1 MIKKSELYGK
11 EPRVRKWLNA
21 NNIGTVHTF
30 QGQGTD
36 EVIFLLG
43 CDSKSMGAVNWVN
56 NNIVNVAATRAKFR
70 FYMIG
75 DKAVWTCRPVRV
87 ARECTAEI
95 LTAKEVEDVFGG
107 KPQEIEAISDGTQ
120 KKGTKTSDHLKKNG
134 NKMPQDSSG
143 DIKSAPAKMSMI
155 CPECGKKLVER
166 SGKFGKFIGC
176 SGFPKCRFTQSV

>member
-11 EPRVRKWLNA
+11 EARVRKWLNA

-75 DKAVWTCRPVRV
+75 DKSVWTCRPVRV

-95 LTAKEVEDVFGG
+95 LTDKEVAELLGD
-107 KPQEIEAISDGTQ
+107 KTKEADD
-120 KKGTKTSDHLKKNG
+120 KTEEV
-134 NKMPQDSSG
+134 
-143 DIKSAPAKMSMI
+143 KSAYAKISMI
-155 CPECGKKLVER
+155 CPECGGKLIER

>member
-1 MIKKSELYGK
+1 MTEMIKKSELYGK

-95 LTAKEVEDVFGG
+95 LTDKEVAELLGDKTEDAKSVS
-107 KPQEIEAISDGTQ
+107 A
-120 KKGTKTSDHLKKNG
+120 KT
-134 NKMPQDSSG
+134 
-143 DIKSAPAKMSMI
+143 AMI

>member
-1 MIKKSELYGK
+1 M
-11 EPRVRKWLNA
+11 
-21 NNIGTVHTF
+21 HTF

-75 DKAVWTCRPVRV
+75 DKSVWTCRPVRV

-95 LTAKEVEDVFGG
+95 LTDKEVAELLGD
-107 KPQEIEAISDGTQ
+107 KTEEA
-120 KKGTKTSDHLKKNG
+120 
-134 NKMPQDSSG
+134 
-143 DIKSAPAKMSMI
+143 KSASLKMSMI
-155 CPECGKKLVER
+155 CPECGKSWLKDRGNLEN
-166 SGKFGKFIGC
+166 S
-176 SGFPKCRFTQSV
+176 

>member
-1 MIKKSELYGK
+1 
-11 EPRVRKWLNA
+11 
-21 NNIGTVHTF
+21 
-30 QGQGTD
+30 
-36 EVIFLLG
+36 
-43 CDSKSMGAVNWVN
+43 
-56 NNIVNVAATRAKFR
+56 
-70 FYMIG
+70 MIG
-75 DKAVWTCRPVRV
+75 DKSVWMCKPVRV

>member
-1 MIKKSELYGK
+1 
-11 EPRVRKWLNA
+11 
-21 NNIGTVHTF
+21 
-30 QGQGTD
+30 
-36 EVIFLLG
+36 
-43 CDSKSMGAVNWVN
+43 
-56 NNIVNVAATRAKFR
+56 
-70 FYMIG
+70 MIG
-75 DKAVWTCRPVRV
+75 DKSVWTCRPVRV

-107 KPQEIEAISDGTQ
+107 KP
-120 KKGTKTSDHLKKNG
+120 K
-134 NKMPQDSSG
+134 

>member
-1 MIKKSELYGK
+1 M
-11 EPRVRKWLNA
+11 
-21 NNIGTVHTF
+21 
-30 QGQGTD
+30 
-36 EVIFLLG
+36 
-43 CDSKSMGAVNWVN
+43 N

-75 DKAVWTCRPVRV
+75 DKSVWTCRSVRV

-95 LTAKEVEDVFGG
+95 LTDKEVAELLGDKTEDAKSVS
-107 KPQEIEAISDGTQ
+107 A
-120 KKGTKTSDHLKKNG
+120 KT
-134 NKMPQDSSG
+134 
-143 DIKSAPAKMSMI
+143 AMI